1 MTEWVRGVFVGI
13 MEFVL
18 EYHPQRI
25 DVWSLKVSLLCVII
39 VQPLQLYHVTLLLI
53 RGTLFGVPL
62 LMVTYLENVS
72 ARLVAPLFTSVL
84 TFFQFHM
91 VEWEL
96 VLFQS
101 KLFNSYGHSS
111 AIESVALKA
120 AMVMLALLLQRP
132 FWKSKPSR

>member
-1 MTEWVRGVFVGI
+1 MFLLVSWCLCWNITLRGYV
-13 MEFVL
+13 
-18 EYHPQRI
+18 

-39 VQPLQLYHVTLLLI
+39 VKPLQLYYVTLLLI

-72 ARLVAPLFTSVL
+72 ARLIAPLFTGVL

-101 KLFNSYGHSS
+101 KLFNSYSHSS

-120 AMVMLALLLQRP
+120 AMVMLALLLQCP